1 MTEGL
6 TEGGVSGGVPG
17 GVRQQAGAPG
27 GYPPG
32 WPPTPPRP
40 KRRWWV
46 WVVGVLLLLFLSFS
60 VLMNLGLLAA
70 LALHVGGA
78 GGLREELVSGDPLAP
93 EKIALVNL
101 KGVIADTVGGFPT
114 SGALRSTADEL
125 EQAARDASVKAV
137 VLLVDSPGGE
147 VTASDILCR
156 KVRRFREETQK
167 PVVAIFGSVAASGAY
182 YVSVSADRIIAHPTT
197 VTGSIGVLMTTLNA
211 QGLMEKV
218 GLRSVVLKSAPFKD
232 IGSPFRE
239 MTPEEQ
245 AVLQGVVDSLF
256 RRFKDI
262 VAEGR
267 KMPAEKVDSL
277 ADGRIFTADEA
288 LAAGLIDRIGYEED
302 AVAEARQLAHV
313 PEAKVVRYRR
323 TFRLGDF
330 LSGELAGLTSSRTVT
345 VEVPG
350 LGGPHTARFLYMW
363 VLGGEGLSE
372 TP

>member
-1 MTEGL
+1 
-6 TEGGVSGGVPG
+6 
-17 GVRQQAGAPG
+17 
-27 GYPPG
+27 
-32 WPPTPPRP
+32 
-40 KRRWWV
+40 
-46 WVVGVLLLLFLSFS
+46 VVGVLLLLFLVFS
-60 VLMNLGLLAA
+60 VLMNLGLLVA
-70 LALHVGGA
+70 LGLHIGGA
-78 GGLREELVSGDPLAP
+78 GGLREELVSGDPTAA

-114 SGALRSTADEL
+114 SGAFRSTADEL
-125 EQAARDASVKAV
+125 EQAARDAAVKAV

-156 KVRRFREETQK
+156 KVGQFREETKK

-182 YVSVSADRIIAHPTT
+182 YVSVAADRIIAHPTT
-197 VTGSIGVLMTTLNA
+197 VTGSIGVLMTMLNA

-256 RRFKDI
+256 GRFKRI

-267 KMPAEKVDSL
+267 KMSAEKVDSL

-302 AVAEARQLAHV
+302 AIAEARQLAHV
-313 PEAKVVRYRR
+313 PQAKVVRYRR

-330 LSGELAGLTSSRTVT
+330 LTGELEGLTSPRTVT
-345 VEVPG
+345 VDVAG
-350 LGGPHTARFLYMW
+350 LGGPRTARFLYMW
-363 VLGGEGLSE
+363 LLSGEGLRE